1 MEHGSIRV
9 PIFTTQTAAQTSV
22 PIDVRA
28 YQELTFYL
36 SSVGTTSSGVVTLEE
51 ADYDPNVGGI
61 YSGTWSQIGATI
73 AASTFSAGAMVA
85 VHLPAPACYA
95 YVRARISTLIG
106 GGGTISVVLRAS

>member
-1 MEHGSIRV
+1 MEKGAIRV
-9 PIFTTQTAAQTSV
+9 PLFTAQTAAQTSLPV
-22 PIDVRA
+22 DVRE

-36 SSVGTTSSGVVTLEE
+36 SSVGTTSSGVITLEE
-51 ADYDPNVGGI
+51 ADYDPQLTGI
-61 YSGTWSQIGATI
+61 YSGTWSTIGATV

-106 GGGTISVVLRAS
+106 GGGTVSVVLRAS